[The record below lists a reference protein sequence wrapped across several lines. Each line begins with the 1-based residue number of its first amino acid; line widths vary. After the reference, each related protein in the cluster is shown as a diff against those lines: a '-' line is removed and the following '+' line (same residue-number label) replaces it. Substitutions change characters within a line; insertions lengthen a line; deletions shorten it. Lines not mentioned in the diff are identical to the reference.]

1 MLISKIKTAK
11 VLTNKKGHTSTDES
25 DGSDIT
31 NVAINDQFKNG
42 LFVAMSTDGTFQFY
56 KWEDIA
62 GKELL
67 LAPNG
72 VKK

>member
-11 VLTNKKGHTSTDES
+11 VLTNKKGHTSTEES
-25 DGSDIT
+25 VLNHVT

>member
-1 MLISKIKTAK
+1 M
-11 VLTNKKGHTSTDES
+11 DES
-25 DGSDIT
+25 AGSDIT

-62 GKELL
+62 AKELF

-72 VKK
+72 EKK

>member
-1 MLISKIKTAK
+1 M
-11 VLTNKKGHTSTDES
+11 KGHTSTDES
-25 DGSDIT
+25 DDSDIT

-62 GKELL
+62 GKELF

>member
-25 DGSDIT
+25 VGNHVI

-42 LFVAMSTDGTFQFY
+42 LIVAISTEGTFQYY

-62 GKELL
+62 AKELF
-67 LAPNG
+67 LAPNR

>member
-1 MLISKIKTAK
+1 MLISKIKIAK

-25 DGSDIT
+25 VGNHVT

-42 LFVAMSTDGTFQFY
+42 LIVAISTEGTFQYY

-62 GKELL
+62 AKELF
-67 LAPNG
+67 LAPNR